1 MSDVRDDI
9 AQLEERIEMLREKIA
24 GCAKISLAAK
34 IAAGAGLG
42 WIALVLI
49 GLFSFSP
56 VTFFASVAAV
66 LGGAVL
72 LGSNQTTWDQTLDA
86 LREAEATRAQF
97 IDSIALRV
105 VGEDRPTL
113 H

>member
-9 AQLEERIEMLREKIA
+9 AQLEERIEKLREKIA

-34 IAAGAGLG
+34 IAAAAGLT
-42 WIALVLI
+42 WIVLVLLWVI
-49 GLFSFSP
+49 PFAP
-56 VTFFASVAAV
+56 ATFFGALAAM

-72 LGSNQTTWDQTLDA
+72 LGSNKTTWEQTLDA
-86 LREAEATRAQF
+86 LHEAEAMRAQF
-97 IDSIALRV
+97 IDRIALRV
-105 VGEDRPTL
+105 VGEDKQTL